1 MNDQIAHLEAT
12 LGSLETSFLLV
23 TIPIVVLLLVL
34 TAVTLMMLFTVLR
47 TQRESEQ
54 QLLSTLAAIQKLQGT
69 LSEQLGEQRRTIRTM
84 NELLALKQAEM
95 TGDFEIVEEPIVPPA
110 AAPAEDEVKAPE
122 QPLPKPASKFPPINL
137 G

>member
-34 TAVTLMMLFTVLR
+34 TAVTLMILFTVLR

-95 TGDFEIVEEPIVPPA
+95 TGDFEVVEEEIAQSKAFEPSS
-110 AAPAEDEVKAPE
+110 DE
-122 QPLPKPASKFPPINL
+122 PLPPKGKPIPMLKL
-137 G
+137 D

>member
-95 TGDFEIVEEPIVPPA
+95 TGDVEVVEEEIAQSKTFEPSS
-110 AAPAEDEVKAPE
+110 DE
-122 QPLPKPASKFPPINL
+122 PLPPKGKPIPVLKL
-137 G
+137 D